1 MLPPIIWLWAV
12 LAAIFLILE
21 VSLTGILQIWFA
33 IGAFVAGIVA
43 YFLPENYVAQ
53 FLTFIFVSGVL
64 TAIFTP
70 MFSDQKSKEA
80 SKTPVYSI
88 LGKTALVTKEI
99 DTDKGLG
106 QIAIN
111 GDVWSAKAKEG
122 EIIPENSKVKVLEVD
137 GVKAVVELIKE

>member
-1 MLPPIIWLWAV
+1 MLPPIVWFWAV
-12 LAAIFLILE
+12 LVALFLILE
-21 VSLTGILQIWFA
+21 LSLTGILQIWFA

-43 YFLPENYVAQ
+43 YFLPDNYVAQ
-53 FLTFIFVSGVL
+53 FLTFIFVSGIL

-70 MFSDQKSKEA
+70 MFSDKKSKEA

-99 DTDKGLG
+99 DTDKGIG
-106 QIAIN
+106 QISIN

-122 EIIPENSKVKVLEVD
+122 EVIPENSKVKILEVD